1 MKRLFTAAALAAF
14 SFPAAAQQSRGTEP
28 GNIPGHAPTT
38 TTTSTP
44 FGSTTVQGVMFNQAT
59 VATLPTCNA
68 STKGIGTYY
77 VTDAT
82 TPTYNG
88 ALTGGGA
95 VAVKVFCNGTSWT
108 SQ

>member
-1 MKRLFTAAALAAF
+1 MKRLLLAAALAAF
-14 SFPAAAQQSRGTEP
+14 SLPAYAQ
-28 GNIPGHAPTT
+28 
-38 TTTSTP
+38 TSTP
-44 FGSTTVQGVMFNQAT
+44 MGQTVVPNATGATIVQGTQLTAAT

-68 STKGIGTYY
+68 NTKGIGSYY

-88 ALTGGGA
+88 TLTGGST
-95 VAVKVFCNGTSWT
+95 VVVRVFCNGSAWT

>member
-1 MKRLFTAAALAAF
+1 MNRLLIAAALAAF
-14 SFPAAAQQSRGTEP
+14 SLPAMAQQ
-28 GNIPGHAPTT
+28 GNIPGH
-38 TTTSTP
+38 
-44 FGSTTVQGVMFNQAT
+44 
-59 VATLPTCNA
+59 PTCNA
-68 STKGIGTYY
+68 NTKGIGTYY

>member
-1 MKRLFTAAALAAF
+1 MKRLLTAAVLAAF
-14 SFPAAAQQSRGTEP
+14 SLPAWAQVTTPSPQTVTSGSTGSTIIVGQQS
-28 GNIPGHAPTT
+28 IAY
-38 TTTSTP
+38 
-44 FGSTTVQGVMFNQAT
+44 T

-68 STKGIGTYY
+68 NTKGIDNFY

-95 VAVKVFCNGTSWT
+95 VVVPVFCNGSAWT
-108 SQ
+108 SH